1 MKDIV
6 QQFGLDWHPRKLL
19 PYQLSCNGL
28 GGVGWQQ
35 SLQDLDFHK
44 HEAYGILMPWCYFYH
59 TYN

>member
-6 QQFGLDWHPRKLL
+6 RQFGLDWHPRKLL
-19 PYQLSCNGL
+19 LYQLSCNGL